1 MSEKISLDS
10 SDSAYEETVF
20 QGFIGSNALN
30 CMIIAYNYHCYD
42 FA

>member
-1 MSEKISLDS
+1 MKRY
-10 SDSAYEETVF
+10 SAYEETVF